1 MVPKAEG
8 RGGREIEDGAR
19 KKREKGRRRQKYR
32 QRDKFSFASKNEGSC
47 GFSIMIPP
55 HADYY
60 LRFALKWLHACSKLK
75 SESTFKVKRKVASD
89 LTKEKKSVAHPLCV
103 CVCVH
108 HLQTT
113 VTFKGQ
119 NSDMIN
125 EMQESEKSESLFS
138 V

>member
-19 KKREKGRRRQKYR
+19 KKRGKGRRRQKYR

-103 CVCVH
+103 CVH

-125 EMQESEKSESLFS
+125 EMQEREKSESLFS

>member
-1 MVPKAEG
+1 MA
-8 RGGREIEDGAR
+8 AR
-19 KKREKGRRRQKYR
+19 LQ
-32 QRDKFSFASKNEGSC
+32 QAQVWVHFQSQ
-47 GFSIMIPP
+47 
-55 HADYY
+55 
-60 LRFALKWLHACSKLK
+60 
-75 SESTFKVKRKVASD
+75 
-89 LTKEKKSVAHPLCV
+89 KKSCIRFDKGKKKVLLILCV

>member
-1 MVPKAEG
+1 
-8 RGGREIEDGAR
+8 
-19 KKREKGRRRQKYR
+19 
-32 QRDKFSFASKNEGSC
+32 
-47 GFSIMIPP
+47 MIPP

-89 LTKEKKSVAHPLCV
+89 LTKEKKKVLLILCV

>member
-89 LTKEKKSVAHPLCV
+89 LTKEKKKSVAHPLCV
-103 CVCVH
+103 CVCTICRP
-108 HLQTT
+108 LSLLKAKT
-113 VTFKGQ
+113 VT
-119 NSDMIN
+119 
-125 EMQESEKSESLFS
+125 
-138 V
+138 